1 MKCKK
6 RCVKLVTQLNF
17 CTTRHELLLIDVV
30 TLGPYYDIFNQN
42 PLWKQMGECI
52 LNVTLVAR
60 AVTIDQHLYNLIS
73 VYQIIISNKC
83 EGEITIESCST
94 YLHFQCIRSYLLL
107 FAFAFVPYLLLIC
120 SYSLSIYPN
129 FLFAF
134 QNILF

>member
-1 MKCKK
+1 MS
-6 RCVKLVTQLNF
+6 RCIYAISWLWSAKNGVVKLVTQLNF
-17 CTTRHELLLIDVV
+17 CTTRHELVLIDVV

-94 YLHFQCIRSYLLL
+94 YLHLQCICCYLHLC
-107 FAFAFVPYLLLIC
+107 LIC
-120 SYSLSIYPN
+120 
-129 FLFAF
+129 FLFALIRYQF
-134 QNILF
+134 TLTS